1 MKRTTLFDAFFK
13 NAGYAAVV
21 LVSLAYIGSSF
32 IIISKT
38 GKSALEIIASGVISM
53 TVGLLINGVFRSM
66 GVSRGELDERSLQT
80 AKLYSQTIDESTPYF
95 DKLEEFC
102 ERENK
107 REAKRMRYQ
116 ILATAGLRYSD
127 FYDEDGIVLSYAH
140 ELYTDSE
147 IRESRGRRRLSMI
160 LTNHRRK
167 RAFLR
172 AAKIK
177 IKQLTPST
185 LTCESVKENDPF
197 NFGKSKRE
205 YSSQKNLTD
214 AIGRVVMA
222 IIFGY
227 FGVTLVSEVNPAVLI
242 WNTLQIVMYVASGV
256 LQMYSSYF
264 WVVDEH
270 RAGVI
275 KKIDYLQ
282 KFKVYALRANSTCC
296 EMKMIEKD

>member
-1 MKRTTLFDAFFK
+1 MKKSTLFDAFYK
-13 NAGYAAVV
+13 NAGYFAVM

-66 GVSRGELDERSLQT
+66 GVSRGECDEKTLQT
-80 AKLYSQTIDESTPYF
+80 AKLYSQSIDEISPYF
-95 DKLEEFC
+95 DRLEEFC

-107 REAKRMRYQ
+107 RETKRVRCQ
-116 ILATAGLRYSD
+116 ILASGGLRYSD
-127 FYDEDGIVLSYAH
+127 FYDEDGIVTSYNC
-140 ELYTDSE
+140 ELYGDSE
-147 IRESRGRRRLSMI
+147 IAEAKGRRRRQMKR
-160 LTNHRRK
+160 TNRKRK
-167 RAFLR
+167 RAFER

-177 IKQLTPST
+177 IKQLTPSV
-185 LTCESVKENDPF
+185 LTCEGVKENNPF
-197 NFGKSKRE
+197 DFGKSKRE
-205 YSSQKNLTD
+205 YSSQKNLSD
-214 AIGRVVMA
+214 AIGRIVMA
-222 IIFGY
+222 VIFGY
-227 FGVTLVSEVNPAVLI
+227 FGVSLVSEVNPAVLI
-242 WNTLQIVMYVASGV
+242 WNTLQIVMYVSSGI

-282 KFKVYALRANSTCC
+282 KFKVYAQSAALYLTEA
-296 EMKMIEKD
+296 

>member
-1 MKRTTLFDAFFK
+1 MKKSTLFDAFYK
-13 NAGYAAVV
+13 NAGYFAVL

-53 TVGLLINGVFRSM
+53 TVGLLINGVFRSI
-66 GVSRGELDERSLQT
+66 GVSRGECDEKTLQT
-80 AKLYSQTIDESTPYF
+80 AKLYSQSIDEISPYF

-107 REAKRMRYQ
+107 RETKRVRTQ
-116 ILATAGLRYSD
+116 ILATGGLRYSD
-127 FYDEDGIVLSYAH
+127 FYDSDGIVCSYDY
-140 ELYTDSE
+140 ELYSDE
-147 IRESRGRRRLSMI
+147 QIEGAKGRRRLRMI
-160 LTNHRRK
+160 RANLKRK
-167 RAFLR
+167 RAFER
-172 AAKIK
+172 ATKIK
-177 IKQLTPST
+177 IKQLTPAV
-185 LTCESVKENDPF
+185 LTCDGVKENNPF
-197 NFGKSKRE
+197 DFGKSKRE
-205 YSSQKNLTD
+205 YSSQKNITD

-242 WNTLQIVMYVASGV
+242 WNTLQIVMYVASGI

-282 KFKVYALRANSTCC
+282 KFKSYARSFPQVIA
-296 EMKMIEKD
+296 E

>member
-1 MKRTTLFDAFFK
+1 MKKTTLFDAFYK
-13 NAGYAAVV
+13 NAGYFAVL

-66 GVSRGELDERSLQT
+66 GVSRGELDEKTLQT
-80 AKLYSQTIDESTPYF
+80 ARLYSQSIDEISPHL
-95 DKLEEFC
+95 DRLEEFC
-102 ERENK
+102 ESENK
-107 REAKRMRYQ
+107 RETKRVRQQ
-116 ILATAGLRYSD
+116 ILAAEGLRYSEL
-127 FYDEDGIVLSYAH
+127 YGEDGIVSSYDFS
-140 ELYTDSE
+140 LYSDEE
-147 IRESRGRRRLSMI
+147 IKGAQFRRRLAMRYA
-160 LTNHRRK
+160 NHKRK
-167 RAFLR
+167 KAFNRAL
-172 AAKIK
+172 KIK

-185 LTCESVKENDPF
+185 LTCEGVKENNPF
-197 NFGKSKRE
+197 DFGKSKRE

-270 RAGVI
+270 RAGII

-282 KFKVYALRANSTCC
+282 KFKAYALATR
-296 EMKMIEKD
+296 